1 MDADKREETTH
12 EELSRL
18 AGERSPGLLAEFL
31 AFLLYSKKWWLTPIL
46 VVLLVMGTLVWLA
59 GPPLAPLIYTLF

>member
-18 AGERSPGLLAEFL
+18 AGGRSPGLPAEFL
-31 AFLLYSKKWWLTPIL
+31 AFLLDSKKWWLTPIL
-46 VVLLVMGTLVWLA
+46 LVLLVLGTLVWLA